1 MSDSRRRN
9 RIILYGIIAVLVL
22 LIAGIGA
29 GVMIGTHMAASQQQ
43 AASTT
48 QASGSSSADSPSTG
62 MSGTTGDSADLWHG
76 KDIRKSGKGVYPG
89 MDKERACTQA
99 GVEAAY
105 WLISGSGS
113 QREEELYKRFFLP
126 NLVSAD
132 VDPESTAHWINHGD
146 PPFTAVPVDVAADM
160 LGTKIDDNAIGCV
173 VSLDGKEH
181 GKENIPN
188 SSDPYPDSGV
198 LYLQLNRKDK
208 DSAWFVM
215 STIYN
220 PSDYQ
225 RDIKQQG
232 NN

>member
-1 MSDSRRRN
+1 MGRRKKG
-9 RIILYGIIAVLVL
+9 RIILFGILAIIVLLVL
-22 LIAGIGA
+22 GIGA
-29 GVMIGTHMAASQQQ
+29 GVLIGSRMA
-43 AASTT
+43 
-48 QASGSSSADSPSTG
+48 GSSRQATSSSSKTVQESPGS
-62 MSGTTGDSADLWHG
+62 SESLWHG
-76 KDIRKSGKGVYPG
+76 KDIRESGEGVYPG

-126 NLVSAD
+126 NLISAD
-132 VDPESTAHWINHGD
+132 VNPESTAHWINHGD
-146 PPFTAVPVDVAADM
+146 PPFTAVPVDIAADI

-198 LYLQLNRKDK
+198 LYLRLNRKDK

-215 STIYN
+215 SIDYN
-220 PSDYQ
+220 PEDYQ